1 MEGGSNDRALKT
13 TSIGMVNNGRHQ
25 FESSKEFVGT
35 QERIPVPMRI
45 ANWTRG
51 VVNSE
56 KYNRNMQ
63 LMRNQTFA
71 ERCVKQF
78 LNFVIR

>member
-1 MEGGSNDRALKT
+1 MS
-13 TSIGMVNNGRHQ
+13 SIGGVSGGRHQ
-25 FESSKEFVGT
+25 FESSREFLGAH
-35 QERIPVPMRI
+35 ERIPVPMRI

-51 VVNSE
+51 VVTSD

-71 ERCVKQF
+71 ERCELAVDCNDQ
-78 LNFVIR
+78 LIS